1 MADMPCEMGPFGF
14 AIAGFLLSA
23 MATAALRP
31 IARRLGVVAPPRAD
45 RWHERPTPLLG
56 GVAIMLALLGCAA
69 FLPAL
74 PPPVRVLLAGGCA
87 LFLLGLLDDV
97 RPLRPETK
105 LFGQMAVAAATI
117 GFGLD
122 LGATASPAVNAAF
135 TFLWIV
141 GLTNAF
147 NLLDNMDGLAA
158 GVAAI
163 AVSFRLVFFIGEGE
177 AVAADLAA
185 GLVGALL
192 GFLVF
197 NTAPASIFLGDA
209 GSMLIGFL
217 VAGLTLVSDSAH
229 TRSAV
234 SVVVLPVL
242 VLLVPIFDTVFVTC
256 TRILANRAVS
266 AGGRDHTSHRLV
278 QLGLSEREAVGI
290 LYVASFLGG
299 AVAFFSRQFGFSYGV
314 VLAALLLIGTGLA
327 GVLLSQVKISYASA
341 PLGEERWLRRFFL
354 RIPYRRQLATFAI
367 DTASIVLAYY
377 CAYVLRFDGLAGE
390 NAIRFA
396 ESLPIV
402 VSCQLVALA
411 LFRAHRGDWR
421 YASVSDVWR
430 LVKAAALGCFSTVV
444 AIVGVH
450 HFRGYSRAVLVLDGI
465 LLFAFLGGMRFG
477 FLMLAELFRGRRRD
491 GRRVLVYGAGDL
503 GEIALRQLLQDRSRG
518 PRPVGLID
526 DDPSKRGLEI
536 HGCPVLGGGADLGV
550 ILRERSIA
558 ALVMADPELPHDRAR
573 EIESTCQSHD
583 VDVLPLGF
591 LFPSGRA
598 ATR

>member
-1 MADMPCEMGPFGF
+1 MGPLGF
-14 AIAGFLLSA
+14 ALAGFLLSA

-31 IARRLGVVAPPRAD
+31 LARRVGVVAPPRAD
-45 RWHERPTPLLG
+45 RWHDRPVPLLG
-56 GVAIMLALLGCAA
+56 GVAIALALLVCAA
-69 FLPAL
+69 LLPTIPTKVL
-74 PPPVRVLLAGGCA
+74 VLLAGGAA

-97 RPLRPETK
+97 RPLRPATK
-105 LFGQMAVAAATI
+105 LAGQMAVAAGTI
-117 GFGLD
+117 AFGLE
-122 LGATASPAVNAAF
+122 LGPTSSPAVNALF

-163 AVSFRLVFFIGEGE
+163 AISFRLVFFIGEGDV
-177 AVAADLAA
+177 VAADLAA
-185 GLVGALL
+185 GFLGALL

-209 GSMLIGFL
+209 GSMLIGFA

-234 SVVVLPVL
+234 SVLVLPVL

-256 TRILANRAVS
+256 TRVLANRAVS
-266 AGGRDHTSHRLV
+266 VGGRDHTSHRLV

-290 LYVASFLGG
+290 LYLASFLGG
-299 AVAFFSRQFGFSYGV
+299 AVAYFSRLFGFSYGV

-327 GVLLSQVKISYASA
+327 GVLLSQVHISYASA
-341 PLGEERWLRRFFL
+341 PLGEERWLRRLFF
-354 RIPYRRQLATFAI
+354 RIPYRRQLATFAL

-377 CAYVLRFDGLAGE
+377 CAYVLRFDGLEGE
-390 NAIRFA
+390 NAARFA
-396 ESLPIV
+396 ESLPIA

-411 LFRAHRGDWR
+411 LFRTHRGAWR
-421 YASVSDVWR
+421 YAAVSDVWR
-430 LVKAAALGCFSTVV
+430 LVKATFGGCLATAV

-450 HFRGYSRAVLVLDGI
+450 HFRGYSRAVLVLDAV
-465 LLFAFLGGMRFG
+465 LLFAFLGGTRLG
-477 FLMLAELFRGRRRD
+477 FLLLAELFRGRRRD
-491 GRRVLVYGAGDL
+491 GRGVLVYGAGDL

-536 HGCPVLGGGADLGV
+536 HGCPVLGGGAELGA

-558 ALVMADPELPHDRAR
+558 ALVMADPELPYDRAR
-573 EIESTCQSHD
+573 EIETTCQSHD
-583 VDVLPLGF
+583 VDVLRMGF
-591 LFPSGRA
+591 LFPSLRT